1 MNRAFKGVWIPK
13 EIWLSK
19 DLTLQEKVFLV
30 EIDSLDNEEGCFAS
44 NGYFADFFQL
54 SKSRVSQIISNLEK
68 KELISLNYLYKI
80 NSKEIDRRII
90 RINEEGFTKIL
101 GIENVKEGIEE
112 INEGIEEIKGGIEEI
127 NEGIKYSKD
136 PPLENAKDNN
146 IIYNNINNNKTISK
160 DIVTQPKSII
170 DTKSKK
176 SKKAKD
182 IVTMRSMINAFTQ
195 NEDIRNKLLEYFN
208 IRVKKGLQPN
218 QWQIILDDLRNFA
231 GNNASIAVDKING
244 AIAGGYM
251 QIIAAWEK
259 DKKNNFSKPKFD
271 NTSGRKTEAVINMT
285 EDEKKEFEEN
295 LATDEF
301 GNLLQF

>member
-13 EIWLSK
+13 EMWLSE

-54 SKSRVSQIISNLEK
+54 SKSRVSQIISSLEK
-68 KELISLNYLYKI
+68 KELISLNYLYKL

-101 GIENVKEGIEE
+101 GIKNVKD
-112 INEGIEEIKGGIEEI
+112 GIEEIKGGI
-127 NEGIKYSKD
+127 KYPND
-136 PPLENAKDNN
+136 PPLENDNDNN

-160 DIVTQPKSII
+160 DIVTQPKPII

-176 SKKAKD
+176 GKKAKD
-182 IVTMRSMINAFTQ
+182 IATMRSMINAFTQ

-231 GNNASIAVDKING
+231 GDNALIAVDKING

-251 QIIAAWEK
+251 QIIAPWEK
-259 DKKNNFSKPKFD
+259 DKKNNFNKPKFD
-271 NTSGRKTEAVINMT
+271 NTAGREVKAVVNMT
-285 EDEKKEFEEN
+285 EDEKKEFEDN
-295 LATDEF
+295 LATDED
-301 GNLLQF
+301 GNLLEF